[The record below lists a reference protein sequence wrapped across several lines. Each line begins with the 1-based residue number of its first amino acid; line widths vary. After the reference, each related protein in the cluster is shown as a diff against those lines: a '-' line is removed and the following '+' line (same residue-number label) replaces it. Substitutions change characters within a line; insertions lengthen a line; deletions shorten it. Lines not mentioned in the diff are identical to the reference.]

1 MKNFHTIAATVLA
14 SSLAFSGS
22 AFAGMKVN
30 GDVEVVTGQYGNYAN
45 GAIGSARNSKDSKQ
59 NIGCRLS
66 AYETAL
72 YPYGSCSAADATG
85 KAAACV
91 FSNRPDFERVLATIS
106 DDSYLKF
113 HWDNHG
119 KCTIIIVTNQSMYE
133 PRK

>member
-1 MKNFHTIAATVLA
+1 MKNFHIIGATVLA
-14 SSLAFSGS
+14 SILAFSG
-22 AFAGMKVN
+22 AAVAGVKVK
-30 GDVEVVTGQYGNYAN
+30 GDVEVVTSQYGNSAS

-66 AYETAL
+66 GYETAL
-72 YPYGSCSAADATG
+72 YPYGWCSATDATG

-113 HWDNHG
+113 HWDNQA
-119 KCTIIIVTNQSMYE
+119 KCTIISVTNQSMYE